1 MQSPPYVTSYMLSNT
16 NETVPSY
23 EVGFTDLNWPP
34 NGMEWTGII
43 LIALMN
49 MLASAGGIGGGGIM
63 TPFLMIFMKL
73 PITECIPLANSF
85 ALISAIT
92 RFVLNYNQAHP
103 YRPNRKV
110 IDYEVVAL
118 TMPLVYLGTMMGVQI
133 G

>member
-1 MQSPPYVTSYMLSNT
+1 M
-16 NETVPSY
+16 
-23 EVGFTDLNWPP
+23 D
-34 NGMEWTGII
+34 WTGII
-43 LIALMN
+43 LIAIMN
-49 MLASAGGIGGGGIM
+49 MMASAGGIGGGGIM
-63 TPFLMIFMKL
+63 TPFMMIFMKL

-92 RFVLNYNQAHP
+92 RFIVNYKQNHP
-103 YRPNRKV
+103 YRPDRKV

>member
-1 MQSPPYVTSYMLSNT
+1 M
-16 NETVPSY
+16 
-23 EVGFTDLNWPP
+23 D
-34 NGMEWTGII
+34 WTGII
-43 LIALMN
+43 LIAIMN
-49 MLASAGGIGGGGIM
+49 MMASAGGIGGGGIM
-63 TPFLMIFMKL
+63 TPFMMIFMKL

-92 RFVLNYNQAHP
+92 RFIVNYKQTHP
-103 YRPNRKV
+103 YRPDRKV